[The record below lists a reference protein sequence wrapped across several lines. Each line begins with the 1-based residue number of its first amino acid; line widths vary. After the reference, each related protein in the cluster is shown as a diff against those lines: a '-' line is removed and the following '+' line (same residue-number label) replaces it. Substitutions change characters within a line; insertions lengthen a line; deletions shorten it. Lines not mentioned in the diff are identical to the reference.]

1 MPSTA
6 RCPRCTASYDP
17 ATAATSRVT
26 LARTI
31 PICSPCGSAEAL
43 RDEQGNAPI
52 PHGEWPVTQV

>member
-1 MPSTA
+1 MSSTA

-31 PICSPCGSAEAL
+31 SICSPCGMDEAE
-43 RDEQGNAPI
+43 RDAHGSAPI
-52 PHGEWPVTQV
+52 PHGEWPIA